1 MKELLLIFGATNNG
15 THVNMV
21 SEFEINPMLL
31 DFQPL
36 PP

>member
-1 MKELLLIFGATNNG
+1 MKELLLTFGGTKNG

-21 SEFEINPMLL
+21 SEFEISPTLL
-31 DFQPL
+31 DFQSL

>member
-1 MKELLLIFGATNNG
+1 MKELLLTFGAKNNG
-15 THVNMV
+15 THVIMV
-21 SEFEINPMLL
+21 SEFEISPTLL